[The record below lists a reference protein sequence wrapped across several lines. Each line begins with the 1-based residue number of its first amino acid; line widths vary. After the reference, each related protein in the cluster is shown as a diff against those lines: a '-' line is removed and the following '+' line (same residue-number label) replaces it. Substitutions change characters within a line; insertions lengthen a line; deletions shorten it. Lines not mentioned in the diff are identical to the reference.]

1 MPEQYLYLL
10 VINTPGR
17 KQEMHILPSRKQR
30 SAYKAQHEEWHLNSI
45 YAEYDVPEHL
55 INQYLNK

>member
-17 KQEMHILPSRKQR
+17 KQEMHILPSTKNGTSTASTR
-30 SAYKAQHEEWHLNSI
+30 STTYQNTLLTNT
-45 YAEYDVPEHL
+45 
-55 INQYLNK
+55 

>member
-10 VINTPGR
+10 VIKTPGR

-30 SAYKAQHEEWHLNSI
+30 TAYKAQHEE
-45 YAEYDVPEHL
+45 
-55 INQYLNK
+55 